1 MSIDL
6 RGTEV
11 LVVGAGIMGAGI
23 VQVAALAGHPV
34 KLFDM
39 REGAAAQALE
49 KLAATLKS
57 LVDKGRLDAEA
68 ARAAMERMVPINS
81 LAQARD
87 SAAGFL
93 CRRASSNAPADAS
106 PATCGAQSSS
116 FLSASTPLSAMS
128 TVMPKD
134 SRISPAIN

>member
-34 KLFDM
+34 KLFDT

-68 ARAAMERMVPINS
+68 ARAAM
-81 LAQARD
+81 
-87 SAAGFL
+87 
-93 CRRASSNAPADAS
+93 
-106 PATCGAQSSS
+106 
-116 FLSASTPLSAMS
+116 
-128 TVMPKD
+128 
-134 SRISPAIN
+134 